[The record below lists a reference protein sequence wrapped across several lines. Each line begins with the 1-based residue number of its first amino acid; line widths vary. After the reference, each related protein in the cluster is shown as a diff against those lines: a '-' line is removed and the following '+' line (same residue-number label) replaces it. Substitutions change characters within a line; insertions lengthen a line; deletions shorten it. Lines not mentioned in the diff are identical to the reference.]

1 MVGWCWRRTRLV
13 TSRFCTAAA
22 PTILIP
28 SVSMPLAIQGGIPE
42 CPAGPP
48 TWPRP
53 SAAVLAALEEA
64 YADGSWGRYH
74 GGRVE
79 RLGAALADLSGC
91 RHVWTC
97 SSGTVA
103 VELALRGLKVSAG
116 DEVILAAYDFPGNFR
131 AIEAIG
137 ARPVLVDLKPGSWSI
152 DAEQV
157 ALAVTA
163 DTRAVIASH
172 LHGSLADMPRLR
184 AICDATGMAIVE
196 DACQTPGASIA
207 RRPAGNWGDCGV
219 YSFGGSKLLTAGRGG
234 AVVTSREDVL
244 QRIRVFCERGNDA
257 FPLSELQA
265 AVLLPQLCELA
276 EANAIRRTNVER
288 LLAGCIGID
297 GLVPLRLPANADD
310 CPAFYK
316 LAWLLE
322 PSAFGAADFES
333 LRQRFIAAVQAEGV
347 ALDAGF
353 RGFALRSGQRCR
365 TVGDLAH
372 ARRAAA
378 ATVILHHPV
387 LLEPVE
393 AIEGVARAL
402 QKVAAHFAAISPG
415 GEPTR

>member
-1 MVGWCWRRTRLV
+1 
-13 TSRFCTAAA
+13 
-22 PTILIP
+22 
-28 SVSMPLAIQGGIPE
+28 MPLAIQGGAPE
-42 CPAGPP
+42 FPAGPP
-48 TWPRP
+48 VWPRP
-53 SAAVLAALEEA
+53 SEAVRAALEAA

-74 GGRVE
+74 GGHVE
-79 RLGAALADLSGC
+79 RLGIALAELSGC
-91 RHVWTC
+91 QHVWTC

-103 VELALRGLKVSAG
+103 VELALRGLKVAAG
-116 DEVILAAYDFPGNFR
+116 DEVVLAAYDFPGNFR

-137 ARPVLVDLKPGSWSI
+137 ARPVLVDLKPGTWSI

-157 ALAVTA
+157 AAAVTA

-172 LHGSLADMPRLR
+172 LHGSLADMRRLR
-184 AICDATGMAIVE
+184 AIADATGIAILE
-196 DACQTPGASIA
+196 DACQTPGAIVA
-207 RRPAGNWGDCGV
+207 GRPAGNWGDCGV

-276 EANAIRRTNVER
+276 EANAVRRKNVER
-288 LLAGCIGID
+288 LLESCANLQ
-297 GLVPLRLPANADD
+297 GLLPLLLPAASNN
-310 CPAFYK
+310 CPSFYK

-322 PSAFGAADFES
+322 PSAFGAADIEPF
-333 LRQRFIAAVQAEGV
+333 RQRFIAAVQAEGV

-353 RGFALRSGQRCR
+353 RGFARRGGQRCR
-365 TVGDLAH
+365 TVGDLVQ

-387 LLEPVE
+387 LLEPAE
-393 AIEGVARAL
+393 MIERVGRAL
-402 QKVAAHFAAISPG
+402 HKVAGHFAAISPG